1 MSLMITGQKL
11 IPSSERAQT
20 LQSVRKIFRHS
31 GLDPESMLSLAFMRD
46 SEIQALNL
54 EWRGKN
60 KPTDVLSFSA
70 QEGEPMPGT
79 EHLLGDI
86 VISVDTAQ
94 SQAERLGHSLHEEL
108 LVLFAHGLCHLTGYD
123 HEKSALEARRQAER
137 EFELLVPVGVSKQI
151 VLTGRI

>member
-1 MSLMITGQKL
+1 VSLMITGQKL
-11 IPSSERAQT
+11 IPSSERTQT
-20 LQSVRKIFRHS
+20 LKSVRKIFRHS
-31 GLDPESMLSLAFMRD
+31 GLDPQSMLSLAFVRD

-79 EHLLGDI
+79 EYLLGDI
-86 VISVDTAQ
+86 LISVDTAQ
-94 SQAERLGHSLHEEL
+94 SQAERLGHSLHQEL
-108 LVLFAHGLCHLTGYD
+108 AVLFAHGFCHLTGYD
-123 HEKSALEARRQAER
+123 HEKSAAEAKRQAGR
-137 EFELLVPVGVSKQI
+137 EFELLALVGISKQI